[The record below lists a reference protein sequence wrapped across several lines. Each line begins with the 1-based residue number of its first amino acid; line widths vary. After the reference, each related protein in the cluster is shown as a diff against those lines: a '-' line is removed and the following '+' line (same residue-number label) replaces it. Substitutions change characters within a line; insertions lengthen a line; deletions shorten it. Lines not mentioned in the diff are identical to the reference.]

1 MPRSKRRTR
10 EQNASSLPSELWSAV
25 ARSLAERDKSRTVLH
40 AVADLCALQSVC
52 RVTRNC
58 AASAFDKLTPWC
70 DGLAPISLLSGMAV
84 QAQYVPLMNCPAKVP
99 TVVYIRVLQE
109 RQKIRRQENLKSHL
123 AQHGLELR
131 ADSHLCSSYIASGLG
146 DPAHIAT
153 VMSEMAWLFKN
164 TKYGEVLQKVCKPM

>member
-1 MPRSKRRTR
+1 MK
-10 EQNASSLPSELWSAV
+10 SLPSELWSAV
-25 ARSLAERDKSRTVLH
+25 ARLLAERDKSRTVLD
-40 AVADLCALQSVC
+40 AAADLCALQSVC

-58 AASAFDKLTPWC
+58 ANSAFGKLAPWC
-70 DGLAPISLLSGMAV
+70 DELAPASLLFGNAV
-84 QAQYVPLMNCPAKVP
+84 QAQHDSPINCPAKVP
-99 TVVYIRVLQE
+99 TVVYHRVLQYKQE
-109 RQKIRRQENLKSHL
+109 RQKTQRQEGLKSHL